1 MINNDL
7 KNFDWRP
14 KKNEL
19 IQLFTRAGLDGLVTS
34 LNDGTATCPDIER
47 VLVELVIHRRVP
59 YLPVLPT
66 PELEA
71 DLLYSGTEVSVDERK
86 KLRKFIDSLPGGIVL
101 HRYVSHPGSRDS
113 VPSLIAVVV
122 CETPVTQL
130 EAAFTLIPV
139 PRPVDTLEFLSS

>member
-7 KNFDWRP
+7 KNFDWQT

-19 IQLFTRAGLDGLVTS
+19 IQLFSRAGLDGLVAS
-34 LNDGTATCPDIER
+34 LKDGTATCPDIER

-71 DLLYSGTEVSVDERK
+71 GLLYSGTEVSVVDRK
-86 KLRKFIDSLPGGIVL
+86 KLNKFIDSLPGGIVI
-101 HRYVSHPGSRDS
+101 HRYVSHPGSQDS
-113 VPSLIAVVV
+113 VPSLIVVV
-122 CETPVTQL
+122 TCETPVTQL

-139 PRPVDTLEFLSS
+139 PRPVDARDFLKS